1 MKRNIIYSLLCMLFL
16 GVIGCEDDFPYAGGE
31 IGEGESTINADI
43 EFEPLTPALAD
54 KTRTAGNVIKSINSL
69 CILLYD
75 SEGTLVNKYPLAEGE
90 YSVTEADR
98 NSTTEKK
105 TPHATFKLT
114 IPYGRYYIYAVANMG
129 NLDAYSSEIETM
141 EGLKKIPLTW
151 KAGDKIAE
159 NNQMFG
165 HFNLSNEINR
175 KASLLTINKRNLSL
189 HSWIRRAAS
198 KVTVSYDG
206 TALEEGVFI
215 YLKSV
220 QIKDIPSTC
229 LLGDTN
235 TVKDV
240 KQLIKD
246 GETITYVADGTPYD
260 EFYQARITKGRPYYP
275 YNDKYELSEDAHS
288 ETANSL
294 FFYENMQGEG
304 KDKTQVKEYLGDKQ
318 IHKDGMECGSYI
330 EVHAYYRSIHPDR
343 VGSGDII
350 YRFMLGKNIT
360 TDYNAERNYHYKLT
374 LKFNRFANDA
384 DWHIVYEEEI
394 PGIQVPKPYFIS
406 YLYNHC
412 MMMPVK
418 VNLGSYS
425 KIKRLRADIDTNAW
439 APHDASNLDYFREY
453 DPETAEGKAN
463 NAPLNLWNGFLS
475 LRKTKTTVIP
485 FPDDGNVSDANQVN
499 KRYYEDHHRGDRV
512 YYENGSLID
521 PNSTE
526 DGEFTMKR
534 DGNICTF
541 NVPMYTRAKQL
552 IIKTGYTGNNPYG
565 AYRRRAVV
573 KFTAVLE
580 DESGDTLTIK
590 ENADILQVRHVVNP
604 KGIWRKA
611 GNNKSFHVVLK
622 YLPREEAT
630 TFQTFTSEGEWRA
643 YVIRGDKGFVTLDG
657 RDTVKGSTGT
667 PVDFNINFQGFTPA
681 NGSRCAIIRVDYHNY
696 TCNHLIFVR
705 QGDAPME
712 LVAGGAKWHA
722 RNMRTATEEA
732 SCPVEE
738 GSMFRFGNW
747 NQPIDATNSANDK
760 SPWTNVTESDF
771 KDHANTRFKIAGTT
785 DSVLWS
791 SITSSNYNGEFT
803 DPTVNGK
810 VIRVASYDDYNLLWS
825 TGDIE
830 QGYGVMYGD
839 DATETLSDIN
849 EVYGHRYDK
858 HGDATHAGA
867 GYGMRGV
874 FVYNKS
880 ETAPYGGRN
889 LFFPIGASGYGRRR
903 NSEEKGTAV
912 LRYGGRTA
920 PISKTDPEEKLKDR
934 PIFYDLYMRPGAIY
948 WLNKRVDNGRQEET
962 IAWDFNYF
970 SFDFN
975 LITASNVFTKV
986 KNANTSDACFI
997 RCVED

>member
-1 MKRNIIYSLLCMLFL
+1 
-16 GVIGCEDDFPYAGGE
+16 
-31 IGEGESTINADI
+31 
-43 EFEPLTPALAD
+43 
-54 KTRTAGNVIKSINSL
+54 
-69 CILLYD
+69 
-75 SEGTLVNKYPLAEGE
+75 
-90 YSVTEADR
+90 
-98 NSTTEKK
+98 
-105 TPHATFKLT
+105 
-114 IPYGRYYIYAVANMG
+114 
-129 NLDAYSSEIETM
+129 IETM

-189 HSWIRRAAS
+189 HAWIRRAAS
-198 KVTVSYDG
+198 KVTVAYDG
-206 TALEEGVFI
+206 TSLEEGVFI

-220 QIKDIPSTC
+220 QIKHIPSTC

-235 TVKDV
+235 TIKDV
-240 KQLIKD
+240 KQLED
-246 GETITYVADGTPYD
+246 GETITYVEDGVPYD
-260 EFYQARITKGRPYYP
+260 EYFPARITKGRPYYP
-275 YNDKYELSEDAHS
+275 YDKDYKLSKDAHS

-304 KDKTQVKEYLGDKQ
+304 KDKTQVKEYLGDNQ
-318 IHKDGMECGSYI
+318 IYKDGKDYGSYI
-330 EVHAYYRSIHPDR
+330 EVHAYYRSIHTDR

-350 YRFMLGKNIT
+350 YRFMLGKNVT

-384 DWHIVYEEEI
+384 DWHIEYEEEI
-394 PGIQVPKPYFIS
+394 PGIQVPEPYYIS
-406 YLYNHC
+406 YLYNHE
-412 MMMPVK
+412 MEMPVK
-418 VNLGSYS
+418 INMGSYN
-425 KIKRLRADIDTNAW
+425 KIKRFRADIDTNAW
-439 APHDASNLDYFREY
+439 APHDAPLLDYYRKM
-453 DPETAEGKAN
+453 DPETPEGQAN
-463 NAPLNLWNGFLS
+463 KAPLNVWNGFLS
-475 LRKTKTTVIP
+475 LRKTKTMVIP
-485 FPDDGNVSDANQVN
+485 FPADGDVANANQEN
-499 KRYYEDHHRGDRV
+499 KAYYELHNRGNRV

-552 IIKTGYTGNNPYG
+552 IIKTGYTGNNPYV

-580 DESGDTLTIK
+580 NENGDTLKVT
-590 ENADILQVRHVVNP
+590 ENADIMQVRRVVNP
-604 KGIWRKA
+604 KGVWRKHD
-611 GNNKSFHVVLK
+611 NNKAFHVVLK
-622 YLPREEAT
+622 HLPRESAT
-630 TFQTFTSEGEWRA
+630 DFQTFTSEGKWRA

-657 RDTVKGSTGT
+657 RDTIKGSTGT

-681 NGSRCAIIRVDYHNY
+681 NSSRCAIIRVDYHNY

-705 QGDAPME
+705 QGDAPMQ
-712 LVAGGAKWHA
+712 LVADGAKWHA

-747 NQPIDATNSANDK
+747 EQPIDAVNNVNDK
-760 SPWTNVTESDF
+760 PLWINVAESDF
-771 KDHANTRFKIAGTT
+771 KDHASTYFKIAGTT
-785 DSVLWS
+785 DSVQWS
-791 SITSSNYNGEFT
+791 SIKTSNSNGSFSN
-803 DPTVNGK
+803 PTINGK
-810 VIRVASYDDYNLLWS
+810 EIRVASYDDYNLLWLS
-825 TGDIE
+825 DDIE
-830 QGYGVMYGD
+830 QGYGVMYGN
-839 DATETLSDIN
+839 DATETLSNIN

-903 NSEEKGTAV
+903 DSEAKGTAV

-920 PISKTDPEEKLKDR
+920 PISESAADKLKDR

-948 WLNKRVDNGRQEET
+948 WLNKRVDNSREKDA

-975 LITASNVFTKV
+975 MISVSNVFTKAV
-986 KNANTSDACFI
+986 TGGYPYSDACFI